1 VNVSSVTLFY
11 LNADGR
17 ESVLCEATIE
27 DFVATARWD
36 GHLFANL
43 KLSAVP
49 REPAGQL
56 TMRRYQRRAETSK
69 DLDDWVIT
77 ASNEEE
83 DEAEEDGDEEIE
95 LTNSCNAV
103 QCTPGADARL
113 DSMSLIANCY
123 SDQNA
128 FKKFDDRLND
138 VGIVLPKHLREGD
151 LVLAGNGNYTKVAEI
166 GMHQVQGFPFALV
179 KISTQQGSFTKPA
192 GCRIVLHGHASETV
206 KAIQLRQDDFVIVGT
221 KKAKVTKV
229 QIIHT
234 HTELTWIR
242 FAPDVHVETF
252 DLSSYGL
259 MTRGEDGLTPSA
271 MSSWMSVVPQRVLE
285 QASNNHP
292 FSDSDDD
299 AASRAG
305 AVEIRDPEID

>member
-1 VNVSSVTLFY
+1 
-11 LNADGR
+11 
-17 ESVLCEATIE
+17 
-27 DFVATARWD
+27 
-36 GHLFANL
+36 
-43 KLSAVP
+43 
-49 REPAGQL
+49 
-56 TMRRYQRRAETSK
+56 
-69 DLDDWVIT
+69 LDDWVVT

-83 DEAEEDGDEEIE
+83 DEAEEDGDEGLE
-95 LTNSCNAV
+95 LTRGCNGV
-103 QCTPGADARL
+103 QYFPMAPGADVRL

-151 LVLAGNGNYTKVAEI
+151 RVLARNGDYTTVAEI
-166 GMHQVQGFPFALV
+166 GKHRVQDFPFALV
-179 KISTQQGSFTKPA
+179 KVSTQQGSFTKPA

-206 KAIQLRQDDFVIVGT
+206 KAIQLRQGDYVIVGT

-252 DLSSYGL
+252 ALSSYGL

-285 QASNNHP
+285 QASNNYP